1 MQMQANNKS
10 KANEEKSKIKK
21 YRKMSRIK
29 VDNPPNI
36 TRGSNLATDL
46 NIVLHARIVKCQY
59 VKIILYRPRLSY
71 RFDFSTHIYQ
81 KKKPGTLYVIDI
93 SKFSS

>member
-1 MQMQANNKS
+1 
-10 KANEEKSKIKK
+10 
-21 YRKMSRIK
+21 MSRIK

-59 VKIILYRPRLSY
+59 VKIILYRQRLIESI
-71 RFDFSTHIYQ
+71 SLLISIK
-81 KKKPGTLYVIDI
+81 KKKPGTQVIDYE
-93 SKFSS
+93 S